1 MSINY
6 ELNAAIR
13 HDMGKGASRRLR
25 REKRL
30 PAVIYGGGK
39 EATPIVLDHDMVLHS
54 LDNEAFYSHI
64 LNISVDGTVEKAVLK
79 DLQRHPHKPT
89 LLHLDLQRVSETE
102 KLRMHVPLHFTGEE
116 KAPGV
121 KQSGGVISHLMNDV
135 EISCFPQNLPEY
147 LEIDISN
154 LQMNEAL
161 HLSDISTPEGVE
173 IVELTHGADHDQ
185 PVVSIHMPRAAV
197 EAEEEVVS
205 EEASAETEPTT
216 EEEEAKPEEG
226 ESS

>member
-25 REKRL
+25 REKKI
-30 PAVIYGGGK
+30 PAVLYGAGK
-39 EATPIVLDHDMVLHS
+39 EVVSLALDHDAVLHS
-54 LDNEAFYSHI
+54 LENEAFYSHI

-79 DLQRHPHKPT
+79 DLQRHPHKPV

-102 KLRMHVPLHFTGEE
+102 KLRIHVPLHFIGED

-121 KQSGGVISHLMNDV
+121 KLSGGVISHLMVDV
-135 EISCFPQNLPEY
+135 EISCFPKDLPEY
-147 LEIDISN
+147 LEVDVAN
-154 LQMNEAL
+154 LELNDAL
-161 HLSDISTPEGVE
+161 HLSDIKTVEGVE
-173 IVELTHGADHDQ
+173 IVALAHGELDQ
-185 PVVSIHMPRAAV
+185 PVVSIHMPRAAIEV
-197 EAEEEVVS
+197 EEPVS
-205 EEASAETEPTT
+205 EETAAEGETTETE
-216 EEEEAKPEEG
+216 KPEEG

>member
-30 PAVIYGGGK
+30 PGVIYGGGK
-39 EATPIVLDHDMVLHS
+39 EAISIVLDHDTVLHS

-79 DLQRHPHKPT
+79 DLQRHPHKPI

-102 KLRMHVPLHFTGEE
+102 KLRMHVPLHFVGED

-121 KQSGGVISHLMNDV
+121 KQSGGVISHLMNDI
-135 EISCFPQNLPEY
+135 EISCLPKDLPEY
-147 LEIDISN
+147 LEIDVSN
-154 LQMNEAL
+154 LQLNEAL
-161 HLSDISTPEGVE
+161 HLSDIVIPEGVE
-173 IVELTHGADHDQ
+173 IVELGHGADHDQ
-185 PVVSIHMPRAAV
+185 PVVSIHMPRAAI
-197 EAEEEVVS
+197 EAEEVVS
-205 EEASAETEPTT
+205 EEAAAEAEPSE